1 MDTEQESFIY
11 KEALDDS
18 PIIPGKRG
26 AEFKDFIARLVARG
40 KLTEKYINVLTGPE
54 GMNLYSMVFTNS
66 SADPVNNYEMME
78 MIGDTTCN
86 KCLVWYFF
94 YKYPHLNNKEGVK
107 TIAKLKIFYA
117 ATKTFYMI
125 ADKQGFMPF
134 ISAREKRLH
143 HLREKTMEDCF
154 EAFFGA
160 TEYLL
165 NTYVREGVGYAI
177 CYEIFK
183 SFFDELEIE
192 TRYYKLIDNIT
203 KLKEL
208 ADGHPYYQ
216 GAKIMKVAYKNAG
229 FAERKITS
237 LAHMDVFAILSDRRR
252 VKIDKRSVDKNLAD
266 VLERVTILADR
277 YFQGMK
283 LIRVSYAKRDDVV
296 LTFGNGTTVS
306 FFKPR
311 DRREQEIVDYLNTI
325 RSMRPVM
332 DGSYVAEIEYVEPR
346 VTGVVNMDVELT
358 LDNGKEVIVGKGSA
372 SKGPVA
378 KQKAAQD
385 ALRRLKQMGITRSYE
400 NPPEDDDFEE
410 IRITFKK

>member
-1 MDTEQESFIY
+1 MDAEHETFIY
-11 KEALDDS
+11 KEALDTS
-18 PIIPGKRG
+18 PIIMGKRG
-26 AEFKDFIARLVARG
+26 PEFKDFISRLVARG

-78 MIGDTTCN
+78 MVGDSTCN

-117 ATKTFYMI
+117 ATKTFFMI
-125 ADKQGFMPF
+125 AEKERFMPF
-134 ISAREKRLH
+134 ISARENRLH

-183 SFFDELEIE
+183 SFFDELKIE

-208 ADGHPYYQ
+208 VARHPYYQ
-216 GAKIMKVAYKNAG
+216 GGKIMNVAYNNTG
-229 FAERKITS
+229 FAERRATK
-237 LAHMDVFAILSDRRR
+237 LAHMDVFVVFQDRRR
-252 VKIDKRSVDKNLAD
+252 VKVDKRSADKNILD
-266 VLERVTILADR
+266 LLQRVNTMSDR
-277 YFQGMK
+277 YFQDVK
-283 LIRVSYAKRDDVV
+283 IIRVSYAKPNDVI
-296 LTFGNGTTVS
+296 LTLDTGKTVS
-306 FFKPR
+306 FFVPR
-311 DRREQEIVDYLNTI
+311 NQQDQDVMTQLSAIL
-325 RSMRPVM
+325 SMRPKDVM
-332 DGSYVAEIEYVEPR
+332 EIEYAEPR
-346 VTGVVNMDVELT
+346 ITGLVNMDVELT
-358 LDNGKEVIVGKGSA
+358 LDNGKKVIIGKGSA

-400 NPPEDDDFEE
+400 NPPENDDFEE
-410 IRITFKK
+410 IKIVFN

>member
-1 MDTEQESFIY
+1 MDSEQETFTY
-11 KEALDDS
+11 KEALDTS
-18 PIIPGKRG
+18 PIVAGKRG
-26 AEFKDFIARLVARG
+26 PEFKEFISRLVARG

-78 MIGDTTCN
+78 MIGDSTCN

-117 ATKTFYMI
+117 ATKTFFMI
-125 ADKQGFMPF
+125 AEKENFMPF
-134 ISAREKRLH
+134 ISARENRLH

-183 SFFDELEIE
+183 SFFDELKIE
-192 TRYYKLIDNIT
+192 TRYYKLVDNIT

-208 ADGHPYYQ
+208 AARHPYYQ
-216 GAKIMKVAYKNAG
+216 GSKIMNVGYISAG
-229 FAERKITS
+229 FAERRATK
-237 LAHMDVFAILSDRRR
+237 LAHMDVFVVLQDRRR
-252 VKIDKRSVDKNLAD
+252 VKIDKRSMEKTMAD
-266 VLERVTILADR
+266 LLQRINMMADR
-277 YFQGMK
+277 YFSDVK
-283 LIRVSYAKRDDVV
+283 IVRVSYVKPNDVI
-296 LTFGNGTTVS
+296 LTLSNGKTVS
-306 FFKPR
+306 FFQPKNQQEQEVMTDLSAILAMRPR
-311 DRREQEIVDYLNTI
+311 D
-325 RSMRPVM
+325 VM
-332 DGSYVAEIEYVEPR
+332 EIEYAEPR
-346 VTGVVNMDVELT
+346 VTGLVSMDAELS
-358 LDNGKEVIVGKGSA
+358 LENGAKVIIGRGSA

-378 KQKAAQD
+378 KQKAAQE
-385 ALRRLKQMGITRSYE
+385 ALRQLKKLGLTRPYE
-400 NPPEDDDFEE
+400 NPPENDDFEE
-410 IRITFKK
+410 IKIIFN

>member
-1 MDTEQESFIY
+1 MDAEQETFIY
-11 KEALDDS
+11 KEAVDDS
-18 PIIPGKRG
+18 PIVPGNRG
-26 AEFKDFIARLVARG
+26 PEFKDFISRLVARG

-66 SADPVNNYEMME
+66 SADAVNNYEMME

-125 ADKQGFMPF
+125 AEKQGFMPF
-134 ISAREKRLH
+134 ISARENRLH

-216 GAKIMKVAYKNAG
+216 GAKIMKVAYNNAG
-229 FAERKITS
+229 FAERRVTNLS
-237 LAHMDVFAILSDRRR
+237 QMDVFVVLQNGRR
-252 VKIDKRSVDKNLAD
+252 VKIDKRSVDKPMSD
-266 VLERVTILADR
+266 VLQRINTLSDR
-277 YFQGMK
+277 YFPGVK
-283 LIRVSYAKRDDVV
+283 IVRVSYAKPNDVV
-296 LTFGNGTTVS
+296 ITFDTGKMVS
-306 FFKPR
+306 FFAPR
-311 DRREQEIVDYLNTI
+311 NQQEQEMMTQLTAIL
-325 RSMRPVM
+325 SMRPKVDGANVM
-332 DGSYVAEIEYVEPR
+332 EIEYAEPR
-346 VTGVVNMDVELT
+346 VTGLVNMDVELT
-358 LDNGKEVIVGKGSA
+358 LDNGKKVIIGKGSA

-385 ALRRLKQMGITRSYE
+385 ALRRLKLMGITRSYE
-400 NPPEDDDFEE
+400 NPPENDDFEE
-410 IRITFKK
+410 IKIIFNK

>member
-26 AEFKDFIARLVARG
+26 PEFKDFIARLVARG
-40 KLTEKYINVLTGPE
+40 KLTEKYIDVLTGPE

-216 GAKIMKVAYKNAG
+216 GARIMKVAYINAG
-229 FAERKITS
+229 FAERKVTS
-237 LAHMDVFAILSDRRR
+237 LGQMDVFVVLGDGRR
-252 VKIDKRSVDKNLAD
+252 VKVDKRSADKNMLD
-266 VLERVTILADR
+266 VLQRLSVLSDR
-277 YFQGMK
+277 YFQGARM
-283 LIRVSYAKRDDVV
+283 IRASYAKRDDVV
-296 LTFGNGTTVS
+296 LTFDNGSSVS
-306 FFKPR
+306 IIPPR
-311 DRREQEIVDYLNTI
+311 TAPEREIMDQLVAI
-325 RSMRPVM
+325 RSLRPKDV
-332 DGSYVAEIEYVEPR
+332 VEIEFAEPR
-346 VTGVVNMDVELT
+346 VTGLVNMDVEVS
-358 LDNGKEVIVGKGSA
+358 LDNNKKFIIGKGSA

-410 IRITFKK
+410 IRITFKH